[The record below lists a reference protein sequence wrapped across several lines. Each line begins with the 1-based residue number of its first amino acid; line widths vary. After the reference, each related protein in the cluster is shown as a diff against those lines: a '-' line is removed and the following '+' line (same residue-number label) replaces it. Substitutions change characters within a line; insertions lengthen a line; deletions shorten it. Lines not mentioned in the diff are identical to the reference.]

1 MKKPTA
7 CYGSTE
13 VYCRLWHLLIA
24 LSWPVRCNT
33 TDLSPRSVGSCCPG
47 YGFVFASP
55 CVVSAL
61 ESCNYITKACY
72 VTQQLFGSLQMPA
85 QGRPVSIPPER
96 RQYRHVHA
104 NARPPEHSYI
114 FKTLF

>member
-33 TDLSPRSVGSCCPG
+33 TDLSPRSVGSAAPE

-55 CVVSAL
+55 CVMTAL
-61 ESCNYITKACY
+61 KSSKRMIDACY
-72 VTQQLFGSLQMPA
+72 VLQSSP
-85 QGRPVSIPPER
+85 
-96 RQYRHVHA
+96 
-104 NARPPEHSYI
+104 
-114 FKTLF
+114 